1 VEATLR
7 LVADESLDGVSGRY
21 FNGTRESRA
30 DAQAYDTDA
39 RAELRELSDG
49 LIASALHA

>member
-1 VEATLR
+1 MR

-30 DAQAYDTDA
+30 DAQAYDPDA
-39 RAELRELSDG
+39 RAKLRELSER
-49 LIASALHA
+49 LISDAL